1 MRKNIT
7 ALLLAVLVGCPPT
20 ASTQETGPAAFK
32 VEELE
37 QLVAPIALYP
47 DPLVAQALMASTYPL
62 DIVQAARFAK
72 ENAQA
77 HG

>member
-7 ALLLAVLVGCPPT
+7 SLLLAVLVGWPPT
-20 ASTQETGPAAFK
+20 ASTQEPGPAAFR

-37 QLVAPIALYP
+37 QLVASIALYP
-47 DPLVAQALMASTYPL
+47 DPLVAQALIASTYPL